1 MFKGGMAGMMQKAK
15 QMQEDMEIAQEEIK
29 LLTCEGISASGSIK
43 IVLNGEYKVTNLN
56 IDDSLLSDK
65 EMLEDLI
72 IIAVNDAS
80 SKVNSASK
88 DKMKNVT
95 DLIFHGIIL
104 SCVLLKPR
112 QIFMLLSKAASIL
125 ESTLFLVVIFH
136 QLMEL
141 VQLN

>member
-43 IVLNGEYKVTNLN
+43 IVLNGEYKVTNIK

-80 SKVNSASK
+80 SKINSASK

-95 DLIFHGIIL
+95 GG
-104 SCVLLKPR
+104 
-112 QIFMLLSKAASIL
+112 
-125 ESTLFLVVIFH
+125 
-136 QLMEL
+136 
-141 VQLN
+141 LNLPF